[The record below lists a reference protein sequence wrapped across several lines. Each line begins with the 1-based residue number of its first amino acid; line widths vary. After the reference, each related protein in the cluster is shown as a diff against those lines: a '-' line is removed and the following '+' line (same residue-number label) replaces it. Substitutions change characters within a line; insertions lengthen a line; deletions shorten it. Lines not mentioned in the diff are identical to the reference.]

1 MTLIDREKY
10 NCRVQKRRSST
21 MNMILQ
27 TFSWFPLFTFVI
39 IGKVQTFGRA
49 STLSAT
55 SLPELEDV
63 KDCVTIEGSVAVT
76 LRQ

>member
-1 MTLIDREKY
+1 MTLTDRANY
-10 NCRVQKRRSST
+10 NCRVEKRRSSP
-21 MNMILQ
+21 MNMILR
-27 TFSWFPLFTFVI
+27 TFSCFPLFTLII

-55 SLPELEDV
+55 SLPEDV
-63 KDCVTIEGSVAVT
+63 KDCVTIEGSVADT